1 MKKLFI
7 LALSVVWLC
16 GNDSIDLPVSFSG
29 SFEQIVTNPKKKV
42 IRYNGDVKFVFP
54 SIMRWDYKE
63 PTQKE
68 VCSDGENITVVDHD
82 LEQVS
87 IYYLNKKFDVAKIL
101 SKAKHYKDNIYI
113 AKYQDKDYTIAL
125 DKKGRVQ
132 SMAYYDDMDNMV
144 QIVFKRIK
152 YKKRPFKSY
161 MMKCNFPKDYDIIR
175 G

>member
-1 MKKLFI
+1 MKKI
-7 LALSVVWLC
+7 LILVLNVVWLC
-16 GNDSIDLPVSFSG
+16 SNDSIDLPVGFSS
-29 SFEQIVTNPKKKV
+29 SFEQIITNPKHKV
-42 IRYNGDVKFVFP
+42 IRYKGNVKFVYP

-68 VCSDGENITVVDHD
+68 VCSDGENVTVVDHD

-125 DKKGRVQ
+125 DKLGRIQ

-144 QIVFKRIK
+144 QIVFKKIR
-152 YKKRPFKSY
+152 YKKRPFKSNT
-161 MMKCNFPKDYDIIR
+161 MKCKFPKDYDIIR

>member
-1 MKKLFI
+1 
-7 LALSVVWLC
+7 
-16 GNDSIDLPVSFSG
+16 
-29 SFEQIVTNPKKKV
+29 
-42 IRYNGDVKFVFP
+42 
-54 SIMRWDYKE
+54 MRWDYKE

-68 VCSDGENITVVDHD
+68 VCSDAQNVTVVDHD

-132 SMAYYDDMDNMV
+132 SMAYYDDLDNMV
-144 QIVFKRIK
+144 QIVFKNIK
-152 YKKRPFKSY
+152 YKNKPFKSKY
-161 MMKCNFPKDYDIIR
+161 MKCHFPKDYDIIR